1 MKLSEHFFCS
11 NTLIVYLCSEV
22 NCLYICN
29 TKLINLREG
38 DECSPP
44 FLHCLSLPPGFS
56 GASGPQ
62 PQGKPPWCFSWCQ
75 TPLRFRTSVWK
86 GPDECFFVSF
96 FNVFHGRQ
104 ELFLAFIVV
113 FHGRRTFFLHFLS
126 SSMEDERSF
135 LFSANPMLQRRS
147 FSSIGL
153 ISNAHRVERSTNFLI
168 MKKRKYGAMPLAKT
182 VWRLLM
188 PCMREHRKTTAAN
201 LPSDCMQ
208 VGTG

>member
-1 MKLSEHFFCS
+1 
-11 NTLIVYLCSEV
+11 
-22 NCLYICN
+22 
-29 TKLINLREG
+29 
-38 DECSPP
+38 
-44 FLHCLSLPPGFS
+44 
-56 GASGPQ
+56 
-62 PQGKPPWCFSWCQ
+62 
-75 TPLRFRTSVWK
+75 
-86 GPDECFFVSF
+86 
-96 FNVFHGRQ
+96 
-104 ELFLAFIVV
+104 
-113 FHGRRTFFLHFLS
+113 
-126 SSMEDERSF
+126 MEDEYSFYIFYLLPWKTSVLFLFYYLRPWATSVLF

-201 LPSDCMQ
+201 LPSDCTQ

>member
-1 MKLSEHFFCS
+1 MFPS
-11 NTLIVYLCSEV
+11 
-22 NCLYICN
+22 
-29 TKLINLREG
+29 
-38 DECSPP
+38 
-44 FLHCLSLPPGFS
+44 FLHCLSLPPGSS
-56 GASGPQ
+56 GASRPQ

-113 FHGRRTFFLHFLS
+113 FHGRQEVIVKKSFVVHGRRTFFLHFLS

-147 FSSIGL
+147 FSCFSPWGSYRTHIG
-153 ISNAHRVERSTNFLI
+153 
-168 MKKRKYGAMPLAKT
+168 
-182 VWRLLM
+182 
-188 PCMREHRKTTAAN
+188 
-201 LPSDCMQ
+201 
-208 VGTG
+208 